1 MWTALRFSIPCR
13 TRWAVQ
19 IGGLNRQGVQAGLN
33 FDNMRSSH
41 IPLPPLAEQRRIA
54 AILDQ
59 AEALRAKRRHAL
71 AQLDTLTQSLFL
83 DLFGDPVTNP
93 ERLETLPLP
102 N

>member
-1 MWTALRFSIPCR
+1 MYQHAAAMTLKISRF
-13 TRWAVQ
+13 Q
-19 IGGLNRQGVQAGLN
+19 
-33 FDNMRSSH
+33 

-83 DLFGDPVTNP
+83 DLFGDPATNQKALATYSSD
-93 ERLETLPLP
+93 ELT
-102 N
+102 